1 MTQSTPLYQQIKQ
14 HILERIQS
22 GEYPLHQQIPP
33 EQELAGHFGVSRMT
47 AHKAIR
53 DLVQEGYLMRRAG
66 LGTFVTE
73 PKAESPLAD
82 INNIADEVRLR
93 GHEYGNRVLL
103 LESIR
108 ADEEIALQMG
118 MRLNARVFHSV
129 MVHLENQVPIQVEER
144 FVNPALAPDYLS
156 CDFSR
161 MTPNAYL
168 VQHCPLSDLE
178 HIVEA
183 RLAPAQVCDWLH
195 IGSEEPCL
203 LVTRRTWSLHQLVS
217 FARLW
222 HPGNRYKLRST
233 LKLD

>member
-1 MTQSTPLYQQIKQ
+1 MTQSIPLYQQIKQ
-14 HILERIQS
+14 HILVRIES

-33 EQELAGHFGVSRMT
+33 EQELAGQFKVSRMT

-82 INNIADEVRLR
+82 ISNIADEVRSR
-93 GHEYGNRVLL
+93 GHEYSNSVIVL
-103 LESIR
+103 EAMR
-108 ADEEIALQMG
+108 ANEEVALHMG
-118 MRLNARVFHSV
+118 MRLNSRVFHSV
-129 MVHLENQVPIQVEER
+129 MVHKENGAPIQVEER
-144 FVNPALAPDYLS
+144 FVHPTLAPGYLQ
-156 CDFSR
+156 CDFGQQ
-161 MTPNAYL
+161 TPNAYL
-168 VQHCPLSDLE
+168 VEHCPLSDLE

-183 RLAPAQVCDWLH
+183 RMAPANIGDWLQ
-195 IGSEEPCL
+195 ISPDSPCL

-222 HPGNRYKLRST
+222 HPGDKYKLRST
-233 LKLD
+233 LKLG

>member
-1 MTQSTPLYQQIKQ
+1 MTQSIPLYQQIKQ
-14 HILERIQS
+14 HILIRIES

-33 EQELAGHFGVSRMT
+33 EQELAGQFQVSRMT

-93 GHEYGNRVLL
+93 GHEYSNSVLV
-103 LESIR
+103 LESKR
-108 ADEEIALQMG
+108 ANEEVSLHMG

-129 MVHLENQVPIQVEER
+129 IIHLENKIPIQVEER
-144 FVNPALAPDYLS
+144 FVNPALAPGYLQ
-156 CDFSR
+156 CDFGLQ
-161 MTPNAYL
+161 TPNAYL
-168 VQHCPLSDLE
+168 VEHCPLSDME

-183 RLAPAQVCDWLH
+183 RLAPANIGDWLQL
-195 IGSEEPCL
+195 SPEAPCL

-222 HPGNRYKLRST
+222 HPGDKYKLRST
-233 LKLD
+233 LKLG

>member
-1 MTQSTPLYQQIKQ
+1 MTQSIPLYQQIKQ
-14 HILERIQS
+14 HILIRIES

-33 EQELAGHFGVSRMT
+33 EQELAGQFQVSRMT

-93 GHEYGNRVLL
+93 GHQYSNNVLV
-103 LESIR
+103 LEAVR
-108 ADEEIALQMG
+108 ANEEVALHMG

-129 MVHLENQVPIQVEER
+129 IVHLENNSPIQVEER
-144 FVNPALAPDYLS
+144 FVNPALAPGYLQ
-156 CDFSR
+156 CDFGQQ
-161 MTPNAYL
+161 TPNAYL
-168 VQHCPLSDLE
+168 VEHCPLSDME

-183 RLAPAQVCDWLH
+183 RLAPANIGDWLQL
-195 IGSEEPCL
+195 SPEVPCL

-222 HPGNRYKLRST
+222 HPGDKYKLRST
-233 LKLD
+233 LKL

>member
-1 MTQSTPLYQQIKQ
+1 MTQSIPLYQQIKQ
-14 HILERIQS
+14 HILARIES

-33 EQELAGHFGVSRMT
+33 EQELAGQFGVSRMT

-82 INNIADEVRLR
+82 INNIADEVRSR
-93 GHEYGNRVLL
+93 GHDYANRVLVL
-103 LESIR
+103 DSRR
-108 ADEEIALQMG
+108 ADEEVALHMG
-118 MRLNARVFHSV
+118 MRLNSRVFHSV
-129 MVHLENQVPIQVEER
+129 LVHLENGVPIQVEER
-144 FVNPALAPDYLS
+144 FVNPQLAPGYLS
-156 CDFSR
+156 CDFTQQ
-161 MTPNAYL
+161 TPNAYL
-168 VQHCPLSDLE
+168 VAQCPLSDME

-183 RLAPAQVCDWLH
+183 RLAPANIADWLQ
-195 IGSEEPCL
+195 ISAEQPCL
-203 LVTRRTWSLHQLVS
+203 LVTRRTWSLNQLVS

-233 LKLD
+233 LKL

>member
-14 HILERIQS
+14 HILSRIES
-22 GEYPLHQQIPP
+22 GEYPLYQQIPP
-33 EQELAGHFGVSRMT
+33 EQNLAEQFGVSRMT

-53 DLVQEGYLMRRAG
+53 DLVQDGYLMRRAG

-82 INNIADEVRLR
+82 INNIADEVRSR
-93 GHEYGNRVLL
+93 GHSYSNSVIL
-103 LESIR
+103 LENRR

-118 MRLNARVFHSV
+118 MRLNANVYHSV
-129 MVHLENQVPIQVEER
+129 IVHQENDVPIQVEER
-144 FVNPALAPDYLS
+144 FVNPALVPDYLS
-156 CDFSR
+156 CDFSK
-161 MTPNAYL
+161 MTPNAFL

-183 RLAPAQVCDWLH
+183 RMAPTQIGEWLKVKADV
-195 IGSEEPCL
+195 PCL
-203 LVTRRTWSLHQLVS
+203 LVSRRTWSLHQLVS

-222 HPGNRYKLRST
+222 HPGDRYKLRST

>member
-1 MTQSTPLYQQIKQ
+1 MTQSIPLYQQIKQ
-14 HILERIQS
+14 HILARIES

-33 EQELAGHFGVSRMT
+33 EQELAGQFGVSRMT

-82 INNIADEVRLR
+82 INNIADEVRSR
-93 GHEYGNRVLL
+93 GHDYTNRVLVL
-103 LESIR
+103 DSRR
-108 ADEEIALQMG
+108 ADEEVALNMG
-118 MRLNARVFHSV
+118 MRLNSKVFHSV
-129 MVHLENQVPIQVEER
+129 LVHLENGVPIQVEER
-144 FVNPALAPDYLS
+144 FVNPQLAPGYLQ
-156 CDFSR
+156 CDFGR
-161 MTPNAYL
+161 QTPNAYL
-168 VQHCPLSDLE
+168 VQQCPLSDLE

-183 RLAPAQVCDWLH
+183 RLAPANIGDWLQVAH
-195 IGSEEPCL
+195 DQPCL

-233 LKLD
+233 LKL

>member
-1 MTQSTPLYQQIKQ
+1 MTQSIPLYQQIKQ
-14 HILERIQS
+14 HILVRIES

-33 EQELAGHFGVSRMT
+33 EQELAGQFQVSRMT

-93 GHEYGNRVLL
+93 GHHYSNRILVL
-103 LESIR
+103 EAMR
-108 ADEEIALQMG
+108 ANEEVALHMG

-129 MVHLENQVPIQVEER
+129 IVHLENKLPIQVEER
-144 FVNPALAPDYLS
+144 FVNPALAPGYLQ
-156 CDFSR
+156 CDFGQQ
-161 MTPNAYL
+161 TPNAYL
-168 VQHCPLSDLE
+168 VEHCPLSDME

-183 RLAPAQVCDWLH
+183 RLAPANIGDWLQL
-195 IGSEEPCL
+195 SPEAPCL

-222 HPGNRYKLRST
+222 HPGDKYKLRST
-233 LKLD
+233 LKL

>member
-1 MTQSTPLYQQIKQ
+1 MTQSIPLYQQIKQ
-14 HILERIQS
+14 HILIRIES

-33 EQELAGHFGVSRMT
+33 EQELAEQFKVSRMT

-82 INNIADEVRLR
+82 INNIADEVRSR
-93 GHEYGNRVLL
+93 GHEYSNSVRVL
-103 LESIR
+103 EAIR
-108 ADEEIALQMG
+108 ANEEVALQMG

-129 MVHLENQVPIQVEER
+129 IVHLENKVPIQVEER
-144 FVNPALAPDYLS
+144 FVNPALAPGYLQ
-156 CDFSR
+156 CDFSQQ
-161 MTPNAYL
+161 TPNAYL
-168 VQHCPLSDLE
+168 VEHCPLSDLE

-183 RLAPAQVCDWLH
+183 RMAPVMVRDWLQLRQ
-195 IGSEEPCL
+195 ETPCL
-203 LVTRRTWSLHQLVS
+203 LVTRRTWSMHQLVS

-222 HPGNRYKLRST
+222 HPGDRYKLRST
-233 LKLD
+233 LKL

>member
-14 HILERIQS
+14 HILDRIQS

-33 EQELAGHFGVSRMT
+33 EQELAGQFSVSRMT

-82 INNIADEVRLR
+82 INNIADEVRQR
-93 GHEYGNRVLL
+93 GHDYSNSVILL
-103 LESIR
+103 DSIR

-129 MVHLENQVPIQVEER
+129 IVHLENQVPIQVEER
-144 FVNPALAPDYLS
+144 FVNPALAPDYLG
-156 CDFSR
+156 CDFSE

-183 RLAPAQVCDWLH
+183 RLAPPQIREWLQLKADT
-195 IGSEEPCL
+195 PCL
-203 LVTRRTWSLHQLVS
+203 LVSRRTWSLHQLVS

-233 LKLD
+233 LKLG